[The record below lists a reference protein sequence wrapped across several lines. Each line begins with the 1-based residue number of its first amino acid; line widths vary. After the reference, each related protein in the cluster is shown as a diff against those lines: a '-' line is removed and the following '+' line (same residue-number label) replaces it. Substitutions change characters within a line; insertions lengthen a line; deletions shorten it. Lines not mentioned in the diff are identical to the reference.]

1 MNVIISFFFY
11 CRKSL
16 IEKRA
21 FDKIEQSDF
30 GLLRKR
36 FELFYPFRQGK
47 NMEEMNNSGKYHH
60 LDEHYHTIK
69 KRGFDRIDDAD
80 FGLFKKRAFDRI
92 DEGFGLMKKRAFD
105 RLDTS
110 EFGLRKRGFLPY
122 YLEQYEISSP
132 FRNHLFDFLG
142 KKGILLLIE
151 PNYNENVEQRYKR
164 AFDRIESS
172 DFGFHKRSI
181 ADKMNDNSSFL
192 EIITLF
198 FKNKCLEIT
207 RISLSAG
214 FLKEYILPYI
224 TAIDVNLSYV

>member
-1 MNVIISFFFY
+1 
-11 CRKSL
+11 
-16 IEKRA
+16 
-21 FDKIEQSDF
+21 
-30 GLLRKR
+30 
-36 FELFYPFRQGK
+36 
-47 NMEEMNNSGKYHH
+47 MEEMNNSGKYHH

-207 RISLSAG
+207 RISLSAD